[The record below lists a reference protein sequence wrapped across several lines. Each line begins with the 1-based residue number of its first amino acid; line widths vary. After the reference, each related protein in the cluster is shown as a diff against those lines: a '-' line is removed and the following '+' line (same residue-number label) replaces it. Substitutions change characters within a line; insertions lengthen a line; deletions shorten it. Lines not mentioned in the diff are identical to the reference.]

1 MGEQK
6 ILRTAYNMKLQ
17 FIFLASTLALT
28 FSKNIPV
35 PALDD
40 KTKKNVNKLAK
51 NAVKQVQTVLKENGV
66 EVKNL
71 QGKIDNALNAGSLQV
86 KNVKGA
92 ANQEYNKVAG
102 KTVGELL
109 DIAANKLDN
118 TINEAEKDAPDGAKV
133 FIDFGQDFLKA
144 LKKIGKDSLG
154 EKANLTVDNI
164 VKSGSEAVE
173 ESANS
178 EDTNKFIKNANKK
191 VKNNKKNKN

>member
-71 QGKIDNALNAGSLQV
+71 QGKI
-86 KNVKGA
+86 VKGA

-102 KTVGELL
+102 KTVGELI
-109 DIAANKLDN
+109 DIAANSLIIKSMTPKKMHLMELKFLSTLDK
-118 TINEAEKDAPDGAKV
+118 I
-133 FIDFGQDFLKA
+133 FLKL
-144 LKKIGKDSLG
+144 LKKL
-154 EKANLTVDNI
+154 
-164 VKSGSEAVE
+164 VKILWV
-173 ESANS
+173 
-178 EDTNKFIKNANKK
+178 KK
-191 VKNNKKNKN
+191 QT

>member
-6 ILRTAYNMKLQ
+6 ILCTAYNMKLQ

-102 KTVGELL
+102 KTVGELI
-109 DIAANKLDN
+109 DIAANSLIIKSMTPKKMHLMELKFLSTLDK
-118 TINEAEKDAPDGAKV
+118 I
-133 FIDFGQDFLKA
+133 FLKL
-144 LKKIGKDSLG
+144 LKKL
-154 EKANLTVDNI
+154 
-164 VKSGSEAVE
+164 VKILWV
-173 ESANS
+173 
-178 EDTNKFIKNANKK
+178 KK
-191 VKNNKKNKN
+191 QT